1 MIAADEAVGP
11 LALVVGATG
20 IAGDALCRVLISQ
33 GWKVVGL
40 SRRTRSACEGVQP
53 ALADLTDARTVRTAL
68 AGIKPTHVFFTAW
81 SRMATE
87 AENIVVNGAMVRDVL
102 ASVAGSGRLRHVALV
117 TGLKHYM
124 GPFEAYGT
132 GEIKDTP
139 FHEDEP
145 RLSVPNFYYAQED
158 ALWESAERHNFSWSV
173 HRSHTIIGHAVGN
186 AMNMGMTLAVQASL
200 CRARGMPF
208 VFPGNEV
215 QWSGLTDM
223 TDASLLARHMSWAA
237 QTEALLS
244 QAYNVANGDL
254 FRWRWMWPRIAEL
267 LDVKPEG
274 YEGRPRPLDDQMH
287 GLEPVWAELAER
299 NGLAEKD
306 LARVA
311 SWWHTDGDLNRP
323 IECFTDMSRSR
334 QNGFTEYVSTLNS
347 FSLLF
352 ARLRQ
357 SRIIPQ

>member
-1 MIAADEAVGP
+1 
-11 LALVVGATG
+11 
-20 IAGDALCRVLISQ
+20 
-33 GWKVVGL
+33 
-40 SRRTRSACEGVQP
+40 
-53 ALADLTDARTVRTAL
+53 
-68 AGIKPTHVFFTAW
+68 
-81 SRMATE
+81 
-87 AENIVVNGAMVRDVL
+87 
-102 ASVAGSGRLRHVALV
+102 
-117 TGLKHYM
+117 M

-132 GEIKDTP
+132 GEIRDTP

-158 ALWESAERHNFSWSV
+158 ELWKSAERHSFSWSV

-200 CRARGMPF
+200 CRTRGMPF
-208 VFPGNEV
+208 VFPGNAV
-215 QWSGLTDM
+215 QWNGLTDM
-223 TDASLLARHMSWAA
+223 TDAGLLARHMSWAA
-237 QTEALLS
+237 RAEALPS

-267 LDVKPEG
+267 LGVKPEG
-274 YEGRPRPLDDQMH
+274 YEGRPRPLEEQMH

-299 NGLAEKD
+299 NGLAEGH

-334 QNGFTEYVSTLNS
+334 RCGFTEYVSTLDS
-347 FSLLF
+347 FSQLF
-352 ARLRQ
+352 TKLRLN
-357 SRIIPQ
+357 SIIP

>member
-1 MIAADEAVGP
+1 VIAADASVRP

-20 IAGDALCRVLISQ
+20 IAGHALCGVLVSQ

-40 SRRTRSACEGVQP
+40 SRRTPSACEGVQP
-53 ALADLTDARTVRTAL
+53 VLADLTDAEAVHTAL
-68 AGIKPTHVFFTAW
+68 ASLEPTHVFFTAW

-87 AENIVVNGAMVRDVL
+87 AENIVVNGGMVRDVL

-132 GEIKDTP
+132 GEIRDTP

-158 ALWESAERHNFSWSV
+158 ELWKSAERHNFSWSV
-173 HRSHTIIGHAVGN
+173 HRSHTIIGYAVGN

-215 QWSGLTDM
+215 QWNGLTDM
-223 TDASLLARHMSWAA
+223 TDAGLLARHMSWTA
-237 QTEALLS
+237 QTDALPS

-274 YEGRPRPLDDQMH
+274 YKGKPRPLEDQMH

-299 NGLAEKD
+299 NGLTEKD
-306 LARVA
+306 LRQVA

-334 QNGFTEYVSTLNS
+334 HSGFTEYVNTLNS

-352 ARLRQ
+352 ARLKQ
-357 SRIIPQ
+357 KTIIP

>member
-1 MIAADEAVGP
+1 MIAADASIRP

-20 IAGDALCRVLISQ
+20 IAGDALCGVLVSQ

-40 SRRTRSACEGVQP
+40 SRRTPSACEGVQP
-53 ALADLTDARTVRTAL
+53 VLADLTDAEAVRTAL
-68 AGIKPTHVFFTAW
+68 ASLDPTHVFFTAW
-81 SRMATE
+81 SRMVTE
-87 AENIVVNGAMVRDVL
+87 AENIVVNGGMVRDVL
-102 ASVAGSGRLRHVALV
+102 ASVAGSGCLRHVALV

-132 GEIKDTP
+132 GEIRDTP

-158 ALWESAERHNFSWSV
+158 ELWESAERHNFSWSV
-173 HRSHTIIGHAVGN
+173 HRSHTIIGYAVGN

-215 QWSGLTDM
+215 QWNGLTDM
-223 TDASLLARHMSWAA
+223 TDAGLLARHMSWTA
-237 QTEALLS
+237 QTEALPS

-274 YEGRPRPLDDQMH
+274 YKGKPRPLEDQMH

-299 NGLAEKD
+299 NGLAEKN
-306 LARVA
+306 LAQVA

-334 QNGFTEYVSTLNS
+334 HFGFTEYVNTLNS

-357 SRIIPQ
+357 NTIIP

>member
-1 MIAADEAVGP
+1 MIAADDSVRP

-20 IAGDALCRVLISQ
+20 IAGGALCGVLVSQ
-33 GWKVVGL
+33 GWQVVGL
-40 SRRTRSACEGVQP
+40 SRRTPSACEGVQP
-53 ALADLTDARTVRTAL
+53 VLADLTDTDAVRTAL
-68 AGIKPTHVFFTAW
+68 ASLEPTHVFFTAW
-81 SRMATE
+81 SRTATE
-87 AENIVVNGAMVRDVL
+87 AENIVVNGGMVRDVL
-102 ASVAGSGRLRHVALV
+102 GSVAGSGCLRHVALV

-158 ALWESAERHNFSWSV
+158 ELWESAERHDFSWSV
-173 HRSHTIIGHAVGN
+173 HRSHTIIGYAVGN

-215 QWSGLTDM
+215 QWNGLTDM
-223 TDASLLARHMSWAA
+223 TDAVLLARHMSWAA
-237 QTEALLS
+237 QNEALPS

-334 QNGFTEYVSTLNS
+334 QYGFTEYVRTLHS
-347 FSLLF
+347 FSQLF
-352 ARLRQ
+352 ASLKQ
-357 SRIIPQ
+357 NRIIP

>member
-1 MIAADEAVGP
+1 
-11 LALVVGATG
+11 VGATG
-20 IAGDALCRVLISQ
+20 IAGDALCRVLVSQ
-33 GWKVVGL
+33 GWRVVGL
-40 SRRTRSACEGVQP
+40 SRRTPSACEGVQP
-53 ALADLTDARTVRTAL
+53 VLVDLTDAEAVRTAL
-68 AGIKPTHVFFTAW
+68 TSLRPTHVFFTAW

-87 AENIVVNGAMVRDVL
+87 AENIVVNGGMVRDVL
-102 ASVAGSGRLRHVALV
+102 ASVAGSGRLRHVALM

-132 GEIKDTP
+132 GEIRDTP

-158 ALWESAERHNFSWSV
+158 KLWESAERHNFSWSV
-173 HRSHTIIGHAVGN
+173 HRSHTVIGYAVGN

-200 CRARGMPF
+200 CRARGVPF

-215 QWSGLTDM
+215 QWNGLTDM
-223 TDASLLARHMSWAA
+223 TDAGLLARHMSWAA
-237 QTEALLS
+237 QAEALPS

-254 FRWRWMWPRIAEL
+254 FRWRWMWPRIAGL
-267 LDVKPEG
+267 LDVEPEG
-274 YEGRPRPLDDQMH
+274 YEGKPRPLGDQMR
-287 GLEPVWAELAER
+287 GLEAAWAELAQR
-299 NGLAEKD
+299 SGLAEKD

-334 QNGFTEYVSTLNS
+334 QRGFAEYVSTLNS
-347 FSLLF
+347 FTLLF

-357 SRIIPQ
+357 KKIIP

>member
-1 MIAADEAVGP
+1 VIAADASIRP

-20 IAGDALCRVLISQ
+20 IAGDALCRVLVSQ
-33 GWKVVGL
+33 GWRVVGL
-40 SRRTRSACEGVQP
+40 SRRTPSACEGVQP
-53 ALADLTDARTVRTAL
+53 VLVDLTDAEAVRTAL
-68 AGIKPTHVFFTAW
+68 TSLKPTHIFFTAW

-87 AENIVVNGAMVRDVL
+87 AENIAVNGGMVRDVL
-102 ASVAGSGRLRHVALV
+102 ASVAGSGCLRHVALV

-132 GEIKDTP
+132 GEIRDTP

-158 ALWESAERHNFSWSV
+158 ELWESAERHNFSWSV
-173 HRSHTIIGHAVGN
+173 HRSHTVIGYAVGN

-200 CRARGMPF
+200 CRARGLPF

-215 QWSGLTDM
+215 QWNGLTDM
-223 TDASLLARHMSWAA
+223 TDAGLLARHMSWAA
-237 QTEALLS
+237 QTEALPS

-254 FRWRWMWPRIAEL
+254 FRWRWMWPRIAGL

-274 YEGRPRPLDDQMH
+274 YEGRPRPLGDQMR
-287 GLEPVWAELAER
+287 GLEPAWAELVQR
-299 NGLAEKD
+299 SGLAEQD

-334 QNGFTEYVSTLNS
+334 QGGFTEYVSTLNS
-347 FSLLF
+347 FTLLF

-357 SRIIPQ
+357 QKIIP

>member
-1 MIAADEAVGP
+1 
-11 LALVVGATG
+11 
-20 IAGDALCRVLISQ
+20 
-33 GWKVVGL
+33 
-40 SRRTRSACEGVQP
+40 
-53 ALADLTDARTVRTAL
+53 
-68 AGIKPTHVFFTAW
+68 
-81 SRMATE
+81 
-87 AENIVVNGAMVRDVL
+87 MVRDVL
-102 ASVAGSGRLRHVALV
+102 AALAGPGGLRHVALV

-132 GEIKDTP
+132 GEIRDTP

-158 ALWESAERHNFSWSV
+158 ELWSSAERHSFSWSV

-186 AMNMGMTLAVQASL
+186 AMNMGMTLAVQASV

-215 QWSGLTDM
+215 QWNGLTDM
-223 TDASLLARHMSWAA
+223 TDAGLLARHRSWAA
-237 QTEALLS
+237 QTGDLPS

-254 FRWRWMWPRIAEL
+254 FRWRWMWPRIARL

-274 YEGRPRPLDDQMH
+274 YEGRPRPLEEQMY
-287 GLEPVWAELAER
+287 GLEQMWADLAAR
-299 NGLAEKD
+299 NGLAEND

-334 QNGFTEYVSTLNS
+334 KHGFTEYVSTLDS
-347 FSLLF
+347 FSRLF
-352 ARLRQ
+352 TSLKQ
-357 SRIIPQ
+357 NKIIP

>member
-1 MIAADEAVGP
+1 VIAADVPVKP

-20 IAGDALCRVLISQ
+20 IAGDALCMVLVSQ

-40 SRRTRSACEGVQP
+40 SRRAPSAREGVQP
-53 ALADLTDARTVRTAL
+53 VLVDLTDADAVRTAL
-68 AGIKPTHVFFTAW
+68 AGLEPTHVFFTAW

-87 AENIVVNGAMVRDVL
+87 AENIVVNGGMVRDVL

-132 GEIKDTP
+132 GEIRDTP

-158 ALWESAERHNFSWSV
+158 ELWESAERHNFSWSV
-173 HRSHTIIGHAVGN
+173 HRSHTIVGYAVGN

-200 CRARGMPF
+200 CRARGLPF
-208 VFPGNEV
+208 AFPGNEV
-215 QWSGLTDM
+215 QWNGLTDM
-223 TDASLLARHMSWAA
+223 TDAGLLARHMFWTAH
-237 QTEALLS
+237 TEALPS

-274 YEGRPRPLDDQMH
+274 YEARPRPLEEQMH
-287 GLEPVWAELAER
+287 GLGPVWAELAER

-306 LARVA
+306 LSKLA

-334 QNGFTEYVSTLNS
+334 QGGFTEYADTLNV

-357 SRIIPQ
+357 NRIIP

>member
-1 MIAADEAVGP
+1 VIAADAPVRP

-20 IAGDALCRVLISQ
+20 IAGDALCRVLVSQ

-40 SRRTRSACEGVQP
+40 SRRAPAACEGVQP
-53 ALADLTDARTVRTAL
+53 ILVDLTDTDAVRTAL
-68 AGIKPTHVFFTAW
+68 ASLEPTHIFFTAW

-87 AENIVVNGAMVRDVL
+87 AENIVVNGGMVRDVL
-102 ASVAGSGRLRHVALV
+102 ASVAGSGQLRHVALV

-132 GEIKDTP
+132 GEIRDTP

-158 ALWESAERHNFSWSV
+158 ELWESAERHHFSWSV
-173 HRSHTIIGHAVGN
+173 HRSHTIIGYAVGN

-208 VFPGNEV
+208 AFPGNEV
-215 QWSGLTDM
+215 QWNGLTDM
-223 TDASLLARHMSWAA
+223 TDAGLLARHMSWTAH
-237 QTEALLS
+237 TEALPS

-274 YEGRPRPLDDQMH
+274 YEARPRPLEEQMH
-287 GLEPVWAELAER
+287 GLGPVWAELAER
-299 NGLAEKD
+299 NGLVEKD
-306 LARVA
+306 LSKVA

-334 QNGFTEYVSTLNS
+334 QGGFTEYADTLNA

-352 ARLRQ
+352 AKLRQ
-357 SRIIPQ
+357 NRIIP